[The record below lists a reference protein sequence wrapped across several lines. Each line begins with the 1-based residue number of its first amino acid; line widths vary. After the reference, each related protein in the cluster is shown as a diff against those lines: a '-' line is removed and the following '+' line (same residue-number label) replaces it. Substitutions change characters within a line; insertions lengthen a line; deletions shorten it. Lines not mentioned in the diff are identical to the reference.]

1 LSDFIFAEQKRNEDD
16 YIMTVAVFMNDEELN
31 GLVLN
36 QEISV
41 EAIKILNGEIT
52 WEEASDSIRNYV
64 SLYITD
70 LQKVPIKNTYNDRV
84 YEILVQRQLELRQQS
99 LEDFA
104 IDQIL
109 SGEGNKSSKVY
120 IRHFKDK
127 LYTTDKQVIVEK
139 MEVNMMG

>member
-1 LSDFIFAEQKRNEDD
+1 MSDFIFAEQKRNEDD

-84 YEILVQRQLELRQQS
+84 YEIPVQRQLELRQQS

-127 LYTTDKQVIVEK
+127 QVIVEK